1 MAMTRAARARAVPDL
16 APVEAAVLVPGR
28 LHDGLGGLLGR
39 RGEDGHLVENVV
51 LQRQKDIKA
60 CILSLS
66 HLFSL
71 SLSHSLSRS
80 LSSLLT
86 HCHDILSL
94 GQLER
99 KDMKFQLFMAIFDV
113 YLTGFLSFPSTD

>member
-1 MAMTRAARARAVPDL
+1 M
-16 APVEAAVLVPGR
+16 
-28 LHDGLGGLLGR
+28 H
-39 RGEDGHLVENVV
+39 
-51 LQRQKDIKA
+51 
-60 CILSLS
+60 SLS
-66 HLFSL
+66 FSLSSL

-113 YLTGFLSFPSTD
+113 YLTGFSPFLQPIEHLN

>member
-1 MAMTRAARARAVPDL
+1 MHSL
-16 APVEAAVLVPGR
+16 SFSL
-28 LHDGLGGLLGR
+28 
-39 RGEDGHLVENVV
+39 
-51 LQRQKDIKA
+51 
-60 CILSLS
+60 ILSLI
-66 HLFSL
+66 L

-113 YLTGFLSFPSTD
+113 YLTGFSPFLQPIEHFN

>member
-1 MAMTRAARARAVPDL
+1 MTALAAFL
-16 APVEAAVLVPGR
+16 AAGANTATLI
-28 LHDGLGGLLGR
+28 
-39 RGEDGHLVENVV
+39 ENVV
-51 LQRQKDIKA
+51 LQSKKTLKHA
-60 CILSLS
+60 FSLIL
-66 HLFSL
+66 SL

-113 YLTGFLSFPSTD
+113 YLTGFSPFLQPIEHLN